1 MLTTAVVFESPGTLD
16 LRELELSAPEP
27 RDVVVEVEWTG
38 ISTGTE
44 RLLYTGQMPP
54 FPGMGYPLVPGYE
67 AVGHVVEAG
76 PESGRRVGEF
86 VFIAGARCFPS
97 VRCLF
102 GSSAH
107 RLVVPGSRAIP
118 LDVDIG
124 EEGILLALAATAYH
138 ALVDGNKLPELIVG
152 HGALGRLMAR
162 LVLALGGSAPVVW
175 DNNVLRRTGATGYRV
190 IEAADDARRDYAC
203 IADVSGDVKLT
214 DTLIS
219 RLGQGGELVL
229 AGFYHDPI
237 SFAFPPAFMRGAR
250 LRIANEWQPSD
261 LVAVRDLVETGCLS
275 LGGLISHR
283 RRAAQAAEA
292 YAVAFGDP
300 TCVKMLLDW
309 REAA

>member
-1 MLTTAVVFESPGTLD
+1 MLTTAVVFERPGTLD

-27 RDVVVEVEWTG
+27 RDVVVQVEWTG

-67 AVGHVVEAG
+67 AVGHVIEAG
-76 PESGRRVGEF
+76 PESGRRVGDF
-86 VFIAGARCFPS
+86 VFIAGARCFPD

-107 RLVVPGSRAIP
+107 KLVVPGSRAIP
-118 LDVDIG
+118 IDDDIG
-124 EEGILLALAATAYH
+124 EQGILFALAATAYH
-138 ALVDGNKLPELIVG
+138 ALVDGGKLPSLIVG

-162 LVLALGGSAPVVW
+162 LVLALGGAPPVVW
-175 DNNVLRRTGATGYRV
+175 DNAAVRRSGAEGYRV
-190 IEAADDARRDYAC
+190 IEEGDDPRRDYDC
-203 IADVSGDVKLT
+203 ICDVSGDVRLT
-214 DTLIS
+214 DTLIA
-219 RLGQGGELVL
+219 RLGNGGELVL
-229 AGFYHDPI
+229 AGFYHERI
-237 SFAFPPAFMRGAR
+237 QFAFPPAFMRGAR

-275 LGGLISHR
+275 LDGLISHR
-283 RRAAQAAEA
+283 RPAAQAADA

-309 REAA
+309 RDAA